1 MLKVLIA
8 DDEVKVI
15 QLIEY
20 LVDWSSFGMEIIGR
34 VHDGEKALEMIC
46 FLKPDV
52 VITDIRMPG
61 LIGIELVQK
70 TQEAGLHPFFVMISG
85 YSEFEYA
92 QKAIQLGVEDYLL
105 KPLRKKDLE
114 AVLGKI
120 LEKRRVETETS
131 EALGALTK
139 TTKQAKSKLL
149 TDVLVNQDL
158 TVFDLTQENF
168 YERYGFHF
176 PGSYTECIVTLLF
189 PGAVHG
195 SGAISNDLRFIL
207 PKMEELEETRLQ
219 PFCKEIISTVRHNE
233 IITLI
238 NHEDAH
244 KAHILEALNK
254 LKISVLNYRSISP
267 DLRIAIGVSKPVSS
281 IRQIPSAYLDAKQ
294 ALARRFLDENR
305 FVFLS
310 EDYFRTEDAAK
321 NLLTPNARKAL
332 LTRIELMDADGYASL
347 AKEHFALLKE
357 HLKETGGLRDSYKE
371 LCDLFLFGLR
381 VFEDLP
387 SELTAS
393 AAALEPAFDLVYT
406 FSDLKA
412 YYIDTC
418 RNVLL
423 RCADEKKALEDKPIR
438 QAKQFIQ
445 EHYSEAISL
454 ETVSSEVG
462 FNPAYFSTVFKKST
476 GQNFMDY
483 IKEIR
488 IEHAKDLLARTHMD
502 VAAVAQ
508 AVGYTDI
515 KYFTKLFRK
524 TTSLTPTDYRKLYG

>member
-1 MLKVLIA
+1 
-8 DDEVKVI
+8 
-15 QLIEY
+15 
-20 LVDWSSFGMEIIGR
+20 
-34 VHDGEKALEMIC
+34 
-46 FLKPDV
+46 
-52 VITDIRMPG
+52 
-61 LIGIELVQK
+61 
-70 TQEAGLHPFFVMISG
+70 
-85 YSEFEYA
+85 
-92 QKAIQLGVEDYLL
+92 
-105 KPLRKKDLE
+105 
-114 AVLGKI
+114 
-120 LEKRRVETETS
+120 
-131 EALGALTK
+131 
-139 TTKQAKSKLL
+139 
-149 TDVLVNQDL
+149 
-158 TVFDLTQENF
+158 
-168 YERYGFHF
+168 
-176 PGSYTECIVTLLF
+176 
-189 PGAVHG
+189 
-195 SGAISNDLRFIL
+195 
-207 PKMEELEETRLQ
+207 MEELEETRLQ

-294 ALARRFLDENR
+294 ALARRFLDEDR

-371 LCDLFLFGLR
+371 LCELFLFGLR

-423 RCADEKKALEDKPIR
+423 RCADEKKAMEDKPIR